1 MASQQYQ
8 QELGATAACTLR
20 LAEGCIAAEDDRCH
34 TIQGDAWFG
43 SVKAAAALGQKGIRA
58 VLQVKNNKALYP
70 KEYIEKALENAPG
83 GVHIVLKGNAP
94 NGVELIAIGYRYST
108 KTTLFFCCYSRCRIN
123 EAWKRVRDE
132 VH

>member
-20 LAEGCIAAEDDRCH
+20 LATGRVSAENDRH
-34 TIQGDAWFG
+34 YTIQEDAWFG
-43 SVKAAAALGQKGIRA
+43 SVKAAAALGHKGIRA

-83 GVHIVLKGNAP
+83 GVHIVLKGTAP
-94 NGVELIAIGYRYST
+94 NGVDLIATAKPMQDLQGLEKSMR
-108 KTTLFFCCYSRCRIN
+108 
-123 EAWKRVRDE
+123 
-132 VH
+132 